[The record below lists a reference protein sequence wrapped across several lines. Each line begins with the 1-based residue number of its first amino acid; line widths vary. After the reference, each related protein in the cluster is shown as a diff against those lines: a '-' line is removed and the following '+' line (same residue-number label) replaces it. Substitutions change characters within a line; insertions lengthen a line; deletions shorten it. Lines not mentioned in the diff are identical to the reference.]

1 MCFWVRVFSA
11 FLEISPLHLSFL
23 SLQAS
28 SLVLGVLGFDFFRAG
43 RGKGSPLEDFGG
55 LWVWEVLEVLSLSLS
70 RIGFEVIMGPV
81 ACLKSVVP
89 QVHTHRSLHAE
100 DISSVAVL
108 PGAKNVVL

>member
-1 MCFWVRVFSA
+1 VCLCVFGFGFFLA
-11 FLEISPLHLSFL
+11 FLEFRLFISHFL
-23 SLQAS
+23 SPQAS

-43 RGKGSPLEDFGG
+43 RGKGSLLEDFGG
-55 LWVWEVLEVLSLSLS
+55 SLSVSRS

-89 QVHTHRSLHAE
+89 QVHTHRSFHAE
-100 DISSVAVL
+100 DISSVAVV